1 MQNEPIA
8 LLTCCSRCLI
18 LNDRVALERLKLAW
32 PTGMHANQTLESHW
46 LPWASSNLRRNP
58 FGELSAAERA
68 ELAVVDVDPI
78 IEHVSQPR
86 HAIQL
91 IGDCGRGKTT
101 RMLALQDR
109 LPRSSYVYL
118 AEDELCPAIPMGD
131 PVLIDEAQRLPRA
144 VRRSVWR
151 SGLPLILATHRDLRH
166 GLQKFGYRVCTVEI
180 GVGNTPDLIYQLLN
194 RRIEASRLH
203 PGPVPLLS
211 LKTAESLA
219 SRFGTDIR
227 AIEHHLYEQLQR
239 QVKEHGQVRSLDSI
253 G

>member
-1 MQNEPIA
+1 MQVNPPSEP
-8 LLTCCSRCLI
+8 
-18 LNDRVALERLKLAW
+18 
-32 PTGMHANQTLESHW
+32 HW
-46 LPWASSNLRRNP
+46 LPWAPSNLRRNP

-78 IEHVSQPR
+78 IEHVSKPK

-118 AEDELCPAIPMGD
+118 AEDEPCPAIPMGD

-151 SGLPLILATHRDLRH
+151 SELPLILATHRDLQH
-166 GLQKFGYRVCTVEI
+166 ELQKFGYRVWTVQI
-180 GVGNTPDLIYQLLN
+180 GVGNTPRLICQLLN

-203 PGPVPLLS
+203 AGPVPLLS
-211 LKTAESLA
+211 LKTAELLA

-227 AIEHHLYEQLQR
+227 AIEHHLYEQLQKE
-239 QVKEHGQVRSLDSI
+239 VNEHGQVRSLDNI